1 MIKYIKYEKII
12 VLLIRSVICLTICKK
27 VTAEHFE
34 MCVNYV
40 NEIQEGINVPVYFLR
55 K

>member
-1 MIKYIKYEKII
+1 MKKIN
-12 VLLIRSVICLTICKK
+12 VLLIHSVICLTICMK
-27 VTAEHFE
+27 VNAELFE